1 MCLFDCRFQL
11 MSSDVV
17 HYILSEGGE
26 RIDSSYSMLEG
37 TNNVHVV
44 YVYEKFC
51 ILLKRMI
58 HPERD
63 VD

>member
-1 MCLFDCRFQL
+1 